1 MNNIAKSPLPAR
13 RGEGPR
19 SGGEGLFLALIVALL
34 APVVAHAC
42 PVCFGSADSELT
54 RGAQNGIWVLLGVIG
69 FVQLGFVALFW
80 TFWRRARALRK
91 RREQFHLIEGG
102 VH

>member
-1 MNNIAKSPLPAR
+1 MKHHLLPL
-13 RGEGPR
+13 
-19 SGGEGLFLALIVALL
+19 LIILA
-34 APVVAHAC
+34 APVIAHAC

-54 RGAQNGIWVLLGVIG
+54 KGAQNGIWVLLGVIG